1 MNIVMTGPPGSGKG
15 TQGKLLSRNLNIP
28 HISIGSLLRKLSNE
42 NSDLGRKINSIIDT
56 GKLVPTEVVIDQVTR
71 RITSIDCKKG
81 FILDGVRRVEEAIP
95 LNEGINFDHFIH
107 INITEKESH
116 IRLGSRMNCP
126 SCGDVYGPA
135 KTPLRE
141 GYCDSCNQLL
151 YQRDDDT
158 YEVIQQRIDVF
169 NKQGQ
174 PILDYAESLGLLN
187 VVNGNQKINDV
198 LSDIKKMLI
207 TG

>member
-1 MNIVMTGPPGSGKG
+1 
-15 TQGKLLSRNLNIP
+15 
-28 HISIGSLLRKLSNE
+28 
-42 NSDLGRKINSIIDT
+42 
-56 GKLVPTEVVIDQVTR
+56 
-71 RITSIDCKKG
+71 
-81 FILDGVRRVEEAIP
+81 
-95 LNEGINFDHFIH
+95 
-107 INITEKESH
+107 
-116 IRLGSRMNCP
+116 MNCP

-135 KTPLRE
+135 ETPLRE